1 MISNKQ
7 ADLKKISSI
16 FESFDIG
23 TDSKLSAQELKALIQ
38 QCNPSVIFTDV
49 QLQAIVGE
57 VLEQY
62 EGSADAGGLTR
73 QSLMQLYLDGK
84 GNCDL
89 DFATLQLVDS
99 KVKKDQS
106 MVNTVKL
113 TQQKQIADH
122 AIFADLFDQSPGIT
136 SKSSGRNSFSF
147 DLQDASCDENNA
159 PNIGPPMP
167 LQSRLASNCDV
178 TLVAPGSQS
187 FTFHGPGLT
196 SGSWGAPTSLP
207 VPYHAHGDMSATF
220 CAATNESFSKCRM
233 TDSANLMQ
241 HEDQSC
247 GALVDE
253 LAEAVQQNGGD
264 WQQTAQAL
272 RQRADALDSADC
284 YDAHMEMGMLLTA
297 RKLHEEA
304 VKSFQHA
311 AAAMPADAR
320 PLFRLGNALFA
331 AHQLAQSQEAFSEAL
346 EAATLPDDA
355 ALLPKIHVNLGIS
368 LEAAGQL
375 DSACQ
380 HYRDA
385 LQMNPKHFRALKLLG
400 SALYAQGDLQG
411 ACTALQSALQLNP
424 TYADAYCD
432 LGCALCALGRVED
445 AKEAFGNA
453 ARVNPTH
460 VEALFNLGNLHR
472 QSNACKSAVQCY
484 DAVLALNSQHWRS
497 TLNKAVALMGLHED
511 RAAQLAL
518 KQAYNMSGHDAALL
532 QEVASLSKMAQSST
546 GMQGLAE
553 LLQTVR

>member
-16 FESFDIG
+16 FESFDID

-84 GNCDL
+84 GDCDL

-106 MVNTVKL
+106 MVNTAKL

-136 SKSSGRNSFSF
+136 SKSSGLTSGVKL
-147 DLQDASCDENNA
+147 DPVLLQDA
-159 PNIGPPMP
+159 
-167 LQSRLASNCDV
+167 LQCVPQPCAQQDSARRC
-178 TLVAPGSQS
+178 GK
-187 FTFHGPGLT
+187 
-196 SGSWGAPTSLP
+196 GSWGAPTSLP
-207 VPYHAHGDMSATF
+207 VPYFAHGDMSATF
-220 CAATNESFSKCRM
+220 CAATNE
-233 TDSANLMQ
+233 
-241 HEDQSC
+241 EDQSC

-472 QSNACKSAVQCY
+472 QSNECKSAVQCY

>member
-241 HEDQSC
+241 QEDQSC

>member
-1 MISNKQ
+1 
-7 ADLKKISSI
+7 
-16 FESFDIG
+16 
-23 TDSKLSAQELKALIQ
+23 
-38 QCNPSVIFTDV
+38 
-49 QLQAIVGE
+49 
-57 VLEQY
+57 
-62 EGSADAGGLTR
+62 
-73 QSLMQLYLDGK
+73 MQLYLDGK
-84 GNCDL
+84 GDCDL

-106 MVNTVKL
+106 MVNTAKL

-196 SGSWGAPTSLP
+196 SGVKLDPVLLQDALQCVPQPCAQQDSARRCGKGSWGAPTSLP
-207 VPYHAHGDMSATF
+207 VPYFAHGDMSATF
-220 CAATNESFSKCRM
+220 CAATNE
-233 TDSANLMQ
+233 
-241 HEDQSC
+241 EDQSC

-472 QSNACKSAVQCY
+472 QSNECKSAVQCY